1 MEVLHRNKKNS
12 FFPIVLFM
20 SVILNTQTIPNS
32 IIDIC
37 KVDYKV
43 YQLIVQLNT
52 KLEQNTNENPSG
64 EIFITNPNRYT
75 KKGDEVK
82 GVNKLLKVIS

>member
-1 MEVLHRNKKNS
+1 MEIKKNS

-20 SVILNTQTIPNS
+20 SVILNAQTIPNS

-37 KVDYKV
+37 KVDNKV

-52 KLEQNTNENPSG
+52 KLEQNTTENPSG
-64 EIFITNPNRYT
+64 EVFITNTNRYT